1 MTGFNA
7 TKRKKSKEKMD
18 EDKFYVKNGIVRR
31 LNDKIPR
38 MEAGC
43 RFGETTEAII
53 LKGTRRV
60 EFPTEICFLLAPWK
74 RCIVRMLLTTIVTL
88 VERTFKIIVHF
99 KIITMSAFRTLK
111 VNIKC

>member
-38 MEAGC
+38 TEAGC
-43 RFGETTEAII
+43 RFTETTEAII
-53 LKGTRRV
+53 LKGARRA
-60 EFPTEICFLLAPWK
+60 EFPVEICFLLASSK
-74 RCIVRMLLTTIVTL
+74 RCIVRTMLTAGMRLAEHYIRDYYLLYNYYNVCFQNT
-88 VERTFKIIVHF
+88 RD
-99 KIITMSAFRTLK
+99 
-111 VNIKC
+111 

>member
-38 MEAGC
+38 MEARCG
-43 RFGETTEAII
+43 FTETTEAII
-53 LKGTRRV
+53 LKGTRRA
-60 EFPTEICFLLAPWK
+60 EFPTEICFLLASWK
-74 RCIVRMLLTTIVTL
+74 RCIVRMMLTASMTL
-88 VERTFKIIVHF
+88 VEQYIPDYYSLQNYYNVCFQ
-99 KIITMSAFRTLK
+99 ITK
-111 VNIKC
+111 D